1 MKKLLLLLVLSSITL
16 ATEAQFT
23 RYLVKFKNK
32 ANNSFTLSN
41 PLQFL
46 SQRALDRRQR
56 YGIALDSADLPVT
69 QSYLGQV
76 AAVPNVIILNAS
88 RWLNQVSIQ
97 TTDAN
102 AIVAINA
109 MPFVESVSGI
119 AARQQNNQRNKY
131 EDELIPYQPSARTAQ
146 VAENFFDYGSTS
158 LNEIKLHNGEFL
170 HNIGL
175 RGQGIHIAM
184 LDAGF
189 FNYTGLRA
197 FDSVNANGQVLST
210 WDFVARHASVTE
222 DNSHGMQCFSTI
234 AANIPGQFIG
244 KAPKASFHL
253 FRTEEAATEYP
264 IEEHNWV
271 CGAERADSA
280 GSDLISS
287 SVGYYDFDN
296 AAFNYTYNDMNGR
309 TTIISRGAVIAARK
323 GLLVFNANGNEG
335 NNSWKF
341 LIAPAD
347 VDSIVAVGAVNS
359 SGNVGGFSSYGPS
372 ADGRIKPD
380 VASVGV
386 AALIQGSSN
395 TLFTS
400 NGTSFA
406 GPNMAGLAACL
417 WQGFQEFN
425 NIRIITALRQAGHIA
440 HAPDDRTG
448 YGIPDMKKA
457 FSSLLAE
464 YATVSSS
471 VNACQVTVNWNSK
484 DVDAMRYEIERKL
497 PGETNY
503 SKVGDVNAASGKILA
518 NRSYQFNNT
527 LLNVNAGTVSYR
539 IRQII
544 DTTAATFTAVYIDS
558 TEVIIAGCFPTS
570 TNDPAPAIDK
580 FFVQPNPVQGNN
592 TATLVVETNYAI
604 PQMRVIVHDMKG
616 SRLLQLS
623 SSKTSGRKIMEL
635 PVGKLPAGQYHIS
648 IYNGLQLAGRTTMIR
663 L

>member
-1 MKKLLLLLVLSSITL
+1 MKKLLLLLVLSSVTL

-32 ANNSFTLSN
+32 ANNAFTLSN

-76 AAVPNVIILNAS
+76 AAVPNVTILNAS

-109 MPFVESVSGI
+109 MSFVESVNGI
-119 AARQQNNQRNKY
+119 AARQQNDQRKKY
-131 EDELIPYQPSARTAQ
+131 EDELMPYQPSARTAQ

-197 FDSVNANGQVLST
+197 FDSVNANSQVLST

-222 DNSHGMQCFSTI
+222 DNAHGMQCFSTI

-271 CGAERADSA
+271 CGAERADSV

-296 AAFNYTYNDMNGR
+296 ASFNYTYNDMNGR
-309 TTIISRGAVIAARK
+309 TTIISLGAVIAARK

-347 VDSIVAVGAVNS
+347 VDSIVAVGAVNT
-359 SGNVGGFSSYGPS
+359 SGNVGSFSSYGPS

-386 AALIQGSSN
+386 AALIQGSGN

-406 GPNMAGLAACL
+406 CPNMAGLGACL
-417 WQGFQEFN
+417 WQGFPEFN
-425 NIRIITALRQAGHIA
+425 NIRIIRALRKAGHIFNT
-440 HAPDDRTG
+440 PDDRTG
-448 YGIPDMKKA
+448 FGIPDMKKA
-457 FSSLLAE
+457 FSDLLTE
-464 YATVSSS
+464 YATATSS
-471 VNACQVTVNWNSK
+471 VSACQVTINWSSK

-503 SKVGDVNAASGKILA
+503 SKVGDVNAVAGKILT
-518 NRSYQFNNT
+518 NRSYQYNNT

-539 IRQII
+539 IRQVI
-544 DTTAATFTAVYIDS
+544 DTAAASFTALYIDS
-558 TEVIIAGCFPTS
+558 TEVTIAGCFPTG
-570 TNDPAPAIDK
+570 TNDPTAETDK
-580 FFVQPNPVQGNN
+580 FFVQPNPVQGNAI
-592 TATLVVETNYAI
+592 ATLVIETSYAI
-604 PQMRVIVHDMKG
+604 PQMQIVIHDMKG

-623 SSKTSGRKIMEL
+623 SSKTSGRKTIEL
-635 PVGKLPAGQYHIS
+635 PIGKLPSGQYHIS

>member
-1 MKKLLLLLVLSSITL
+1 MKKLLLLLVLSSVTL
-16 ATEAQFT
+16 AADAQFT

-32 ANNSFTLSN
+32 ANNNFTLSN
-41 PLQFL
+41 PGQFL

-69 QSYLGQV
+69 QSYLDQL
-76 AAVPNVIILNAS
+76 AAVPNVTILNS
-88 RWLNQVSIQ
+88 SKWLNQVSIQ

-102 AIVAINA
+102 AIVSINA

-119 AARQQNNQRNKY
+119 AARQQNNPRNKY
-131 EDELIPYQPSARTAQ
+131 EEEFVPFQPSARTAQ

-158 LNEIKLHNGEFL
+158 LNEIRLHNGEFL

-175 RGQGIHIAM
+175 RGQGMHIAM

-222 DNSHGMQCFSTI
+222 DNAHGMQCFSTI

-296 AAFNYTYNDMNGR
+296 ASFNYTYNDMNGR

-359 SGNVGGFSSYGPS
+359 SGNVGSFSSYGPS

-386 AALIQGSSN
+386 AALIQGSGN

-406 GPNMAGLAACL
+406 CPNMAGLAACL

-425 NIRIITALRQAGHIA
+425 NIRIITALRQAGHIYDN
-440 HAPDDRTG
+440 PNDRTG

-457 FSSLLAE
+457 FSSLLAD
-464 YATVSSS
+464 YATASSS
-471 VNACQVTVNWNSK
+471 VNACQVTINWNSK

-527 LLNVNAGTVSYR
+527 LSNVSAGIVSYR

-544 DTTAATFTAVYIDS
+544 DTATTSFTALYIDS
-558 TEVIIAGCFPTS
+558 TEVNITGCFPTG
-570 TNDPAPAIDK
+570 TNDPTASTDK
-580 FFVQPNPVQGNN
+580 FYMQPNPAQGNI
-592 TATLVVETNYAI
+592 TAILVVETNYAI
-604 PQMRVIVHDMKG
+604 PQMQVIVHDMKG

-623 SSKTSGRKIMEL
+623 SSKTTGRKTIDL

-648 IYNGLQLAGRTTMIR
+648 IYNGLQLAGRTTLIR